1 MFCNSCGALNPD
13 DASFCSGC
21 GKPLVRPRTAAPPP
35 MGRQEPAPL
44 PDATEAPKRDAATIT
59 PIVAPASAA
68 EALPAALTRAK
79 KRRGVRWGWV
89 VFACIVLSIFLYPLR
104 SGGGICDTARDQ
116 VVQQVPPAVEILAA
130 RYPLQI
136 GLLRSM
142 FNDKGMVDSIAQEY
156 VRASIQKNQQEP
168 GRLSCYLSYYVVML
182 NKDGV
187 RTSIAD
193 WMETRLQL
201 K

>member
-1 MFCNSCGALNPD
+1 
-13 DASFCSGC
+13 
-21 GKPLVRPRTAAPPP
+21 V
-35 MGRQEPAPL
+35 
-44 PDATEAPKRDAATIT
+44 TEAPKRNAAAIT
-59 PIVAPASAA
+59 SIVAPAGAPRAA
-68 EALPAALTRAK
+68 VASAK
-79 KRRGVRWGWV
+79 KKRGVRWGWI

-104 SGGGICDTARDQ
+104 SGGGICEAARDQ

-130 RYPLQI
+130 RYPLQV

-156 VRASIQKNQQEP
+156 VRASIQENQREP
-168 GRLSCYLSYYVVML
+168 GRMSCYLSYYVVML
-182 NKDGV
+182 YKDGV

-193 WMETRLQL
+193 WLETRLQL

>member
-1 MFCNSCGALNPD
+1 MFCNACGARNPD
-13 DASFCSGC
+13 DASFCGKC
-21 GKPLVRPRTAAPPP
+21 GKPLVRPSAAAPPP
-35 MGRQEPAPL
+35 QDRQEPAPL
-44 PDATEAPKRDAATIT
+44 PSATVAPKRDAPAIT

-68 EALPAALTRAK
+68 EAPPAALPRAK
-79 KRRGVRWGWV
+79 KRRGVRWGWIG
-89 VFACIVLSIFLYPLR
+89 FACIVLAIFLYPLR

-116 VVQQVPPAVEILAA
+116 VLQQVPPAVEILAA

-142 FNDKGMVDSIAQEY
+142 LNDKGMVDSVAQEY
-156 VRASIQKNQQEP
+156 VRASLQDNQQDP
-168 GRLSCYLSYYVVML
+168 GPFSCYLSYYVVIL
-182 NKDGV
+182 NKDRV

-193 WMETRLQL
+193 WLETRLQL

>member
-1 MFCNSCGALNPD
+1 MFCNSCGAPNPD
-13 DASFCSGC
+13 DAAFCSGC
-21 GKPLVRPRTAAPPP
+21 GKPVVRPLTAAPPP
-35 MGRQEPAPL
+35 TDRPEPAPL
-44 PDATEAPKRDAATIT
+44 PNATGAPRRDAATIT
-59 PIVAPASAA
+59 PIVAPAAAA
-68 EALPAALTRAK
+68 EAPPAALARTK
-79 KRRGVRWGWV
+79 KKRGVRWGWI
-89 VFACIVLSIFLYPLR
+89 VFACIVLLIFLYPLR
-104 SGGGICDTARDQ
+104 SGSGICDTARDQ

-156 VRASIQKNQQEP
+156 VRASIQENQQEP

-182 NKDGV
+182 YTDRV

>member
-1 MFCNSCGALNPD
+1 MFCNSCAALNPN

-21 GKPLVRPRTAAPPP
+21 GNPLVRPGAAAPPP
-35 MGRQEPAPL
+35 MARREPAPF
-44 PDATEAPKRDAATIT
+44 PEATAAPTRDTPAIT
-59 PIVAPASAA
+59 PIVAPASSAKA
-68 EALPAALTRAK
+68 PPAALTRAK
-79 KRRGVRWGWV
+79 KRRGVRWGWIV
-89 VFACIVLSIFLYPLR
+89 VAGIVFAIFLYPLR
-104 SGGGICDTARDQ
+104 GGGGICDAARDE
-116 VVQQVPPAVEILAA
+116 VVQQVPPAVELLAA

-142 FNDKGMVDSIAQEY
+142 FNDKGMVDRIAQEY
-156 VRASIQKNQQEP
+156 VRASIRENQPEP

-182 NKDGV
+182 NKDHV

-193 WMETRLQL
+193 WLETRLQL

>member
-1 MFCNSCGALNPD
+1 MFCNFCGATNPD

-21 GKPLVRPRTAAPPP
+21 GKPVVRPPTAAPPMDRP
-35 MGRQEPAPL
+35 EPAPL
-44 PDATEAPKRDAATIT
+44 PKASEAPRGGAATIT
-59 PIVAPASAA
+59 PILPPAAAA
-68 EALPAALTRAK
+68 EAPLIRVK
-79 KRRGVRWGWV
+79 KKHGVRWGWT
-89 VFACIVLSIFLYPLR
+89 VFACIVLLIFLYPLR
-104 SGGGICDTARDQ
+104 SGGGICDTARAQ
-116 VVQQVPPAVEILAA
+116 VIQQVPPAVEILAG

-156 VRASIQKNQQEP
+156 VRASMQENQQDP

-182 NKDGV
+182 NEDRV